1 MATLPASHA
10 APAPDP
16 AWLEEAKLGVLAA
29 AEDEVLVEKIV
40 DELCALSAQAAA
52 LASQGGL

>member
-1 MATLPASHA
+1 MA
-10 APAPDP
+10 
-16 AWLEEAKLGVLAA
+16 E

-40 DELCALSAQAAA
+40 DELCALIAQAAA